1 MKSWTKVRGGMAPE
15 SQERM
20 DTRLKETVSG
30 PPGLAADE
38 FMALRALENQR
49 VLLTFRDGQSFIAR
63 LLSVTSDL
71 DRSQHL
77 VYDQVEGVSALE
89 GIACYAAGEE
99 LLSCEGVE

>member
-1 MKSWTKVRGGMAPE
+1 MKSWSEIRREMPSE
-15 SQERM
+15 SLTRMNTLLQEA
-20 DTRLKETVSG
+20 LSKPSG
-30 PPGLAADE
+30 LTADE

-71 DRSQHL
+71 DGSQHL

-89 GIACYAAGEE
+89 GFACYAAGEE
-99 LLSCEGVE
+99 LLSCEVEE

>member
-1 MKSWTKVRGGMAPE
+1 MKSWTKVRGEMPPE
-15 SQERM
+15 GQERM
-20 DTRLKETVSG
+20 DTHLQEMLSRPS
-30 PPGLAADE
+30 GLAADE

-71 DRSQHL
+71 DWSQHL
-77 VYDQVEGVSALE
+77 VYDQVEGVSAFE

-99 LLSCEGVE
+99 LLSCECVE

>member
-1 MKSWTKVRGGMAPE
+1 MKSWTKVRGEMLPE

-20 DTRLKETVSG
+20 DTRLQETLSRH
-30 PPGLAADE
+30 PGLAEDE
-38 FMALRALENQR
+38 LMALRVLENQR
-49 VLLTFRDGQSFIAR
+49 VLLTFRDGQSFVAR

-77 VYDQVEGVSALE
+77 VYDQVEGVTAFE

-99 LLSCEGVE
+99 LLSCEGVK

>member
-1 MKSWTKVRGGMAPE
+1 MKSWSEIRGEMPPE

-20 DTRLKETVSG
+20 DSRLKETLSG

-77 VYDQVEGVSALE
+77 IYDQVEGVSALE
-89 GIACYAAGEE
+89 GITCYAAGEE
-99 LLSCEGVE
+99 LLSCEGAE

>member
-1 MKSWTKVRGGMAPE
+1 MKSWTKIRGGMPPE

-20 DTRLKETVSG
+20 DTRLQETLSR
-30 PPGLAADE
+30 PPGLAGDE
-38 FMALRALENQR
+38 FMSLRTLEDQR

-77 VYDQVEGVSALE
+77 VYDQVEGVSALA
-89 GIACYAAGEE
+89 GIAWYAKGEE
-99 LLSCEGVE
+99 LLSCKGVE

>member
-1 MKSWTKVRGGMAPE
+1 MKSWTKVCGEMPPE

-20 DTRLKETVSG
+20 DTRLQETLSR
-30 PPGLAADE
+30 LAGDE

-71 DRSQHL
+71 DQSQHL

-89 GIACYAAGEE
+89 GIAWYAKGEE
-99 LLSCEGVE
+99 LLSCKGVE

>member
-1 MKSWTKVRGGMAPE
+1 MKSWTKVRGQMPPKG
-15 SQERM
+15 QERM
-20 DTRLKETVSG
+20 DTHLQEMLSRPS
-30 PPGLAADE
+30 GLAADE

-49 VLLTFRDGQSFIAR
+49 VLLTFCDGQSFIAR

-77 VYDQVEGVSALE
+77 VYDQVEGVSAFE

-99 LLSCEGVE
+99 LLSCEGVK

>member
-1 MKSWTKVRGGMAPE
+1 MKSWTKIRGEMPPE

-20 DTRLKETVSG
+20 DTPIKETLFG
-30 PPGLAADE
+30 PPGLAAEE

-63 LLSVTSDL
+63 LLTVTSDL

-77 VYDQVEGVSALE
+77 IYDQVEGVSALE
-89 GIACYAAGEE
+89 GIAC
-99 LLSCEGVE
+99 